1 MAAVFKTTSVVLSRA
16 EQPAI
21 VSRFLSTSK
30 RFFLNPASSVTSSA
44 AAGKDLRWLL
54 CYARHGQVKLDVH
67 QSEANAVKDC
77 FTQAAWR
84 LVCRS
89 DRVCFSP
96 ILCNRHLS
104 FDSLVC
110 YTQTLVENGF
120 QVAPHPELLDYL
132 IQSSYYFF
140 DRMPNVPHSK
150 DEMTLLRLATRHGAV
165 SRKQLRLVHESVNHG
180 HAAVTTC
187 MTWASVLRRA
197 NEWQL
202 RQQLVVNSAKA
213 NDVGNGTQN
222 DWHFACGT
230 LAWRGFEIEPLT
242 TTIDLWDEGQ
252 VMSNCLYQHRNLCN
266 SDNKPSRFFSVKKNG
281 RRYATLEL
289 VRDLPQERMH
299 GLDRIHGC
307 WRLQDLRLSHNR
319 QPSED
324 LVKMLTDFGGHY
336 NILSQRAGRAIRRI
350 PTKQHDAEAWP

>member
-1 MAAVFKTTSVVLSRA
+1 MKSSRA
-16 EQPAI
+16 AAKPAPLTFYE
-21 VSRFLSTSK
+21 VNEYGT
-30 RFFLNPASSVTSSA
+30 PSA

-96 ILCNRHLS
+96 ILRNRHLS

-140 DRMPNVPHSK
+140 DRMPNVPDTQ

-165 SRKQLRLVHESVNHG
+165 SQKDFQRVHQWVLWVVPSRG
-180 HAAVTTC
+180 SVTTR
-187 MTWASVLRRA
+187 MTWSAVLRRA
-197 NEWQL
+197 NDWHL
-202 RQQLVVNSAKA
+202 RQQLVVEHAKA
-213 NDVGNGTQN
+213 NDNLAEAQQ
-222 DWHFACGT
+222 DWHFACGA
-230 LAWRGFEIEPLT
+230 LPWRGYAISPLAND
-242 TTIDLWDEGQ
+242 IDLWDEGQ
-252 VMSNCLYQHRNLCN
+252 AMSCCLYRLRDLCQ
-266 SDNKPSRFFSVKKNG
+266 KAKEPSRFFSVKKNG

-289 VRDLPQERMH
+289 VRDLPRAHMH
-299 GLDRIHGC
+299 GPDRIHGR

-319 QPSED
+319 QPSEE
-324 LVKMLTDFGGHY
+324 LVKMLTDFGWHY
-336 NILSQRAGRAIRRI
+336 NILSQRPGRAIRRI
-350 PTKQHDAEAWP
+350 PTKAQARP